1 MAFGAGVSGIAA
13 LLVGDSF
20 MEKLPL
26 ILLFAVM
33 GAFMFWSSKRVTKV
47 VISRKDATI
56 RKDERSLIF
65 SRGRTYLLRDFNT
78 IELTENVRTGEEG
91 YLMADYSLV
100 FRGPGEALPVLST
113 SDREEAKRLQKELRL
128 YLERGPE
135 GIPVGR

>member
-1 MAFGAGVSGIAA
+1 
-13 LLVGDSF
+13 
-20 MEKLPL
+20 
-26 ILLFAVM
+26 
-33 GAFMFWSSKRVTKV
+33 MFWSSKRVTKV

-56 RKDERSLIF
+56 RKAERSLIF